1 MDATE
6 SRDQKIARLSAEVTR
21 LRSQL
26 KTEPVQPPPPTPSR
40 RTGGARAF
48 LSALLIML
56 GVLMAPLAVV
66 AAWTKAEVTDT
77 DQFVTTMAPIVDDP
91 AFQAFLVEEI
101 TAAINEEI
109 DIETVTSDLFDGIA
123 TLDLPPRAS
132 DALQLLEQPA
142 VEGAQSQIRSTTER
156 VIASDTFEQVWDQA
170 LRVSHARLIAA
181 LSGDTSGAVVIN
193 ESGEVGIPLGPLVAS
208 VKEQLTA
215 QGFALA
221 ERIPEV
227 DGTLVLAQSD
237 ELIRARTAY
246 QAVDALGFV
255 LPWVSIGLIAVGVLV
270 AGRRA
275 RALIGAGVGLA
286 FAMAFLAL
294 GVALG
299 RVLAVAAVS
308 PQHLPSGA
316 AEAIYDALVPL
327 LCSTVLAVGTAGVT
341 LAAVSYF
348 AGPFRGAIA
357 VRRLTVSSA
366 EHLRSAAENAGG
378 TTGRFGALLH
388 RLRRSIRIGIA
399 VVGAAVVLL
408 TRPLT
413 PEVILWIICGA
424 LLALLLL
431 ELLQRPPSVEA
442 EAARHQASTAA
453 HGRSGPAQ

>member
-6 SRDQKIARLSAEVTR
+6 TRDQKIARLSEEVAR

-26 KTEPVQPPPPTPSR
+26 KTQPVQAPPTRTR
-40 RTGGARAF
+40 RTGGGRAF
-48 LSALLIML
+48 LATLLILL
-56 GVLMAPLAVV
+56 GVLMAPLALV

-77 DQFVTTMAPIVDDP
+77 DQFVATMAPIVEDP

-101 TAAINEEI
+101 TVAINEEI
-109 DIETVTSDLFDGIA
+109 DLETVTSDLFDGIA

-156 VIASDTFEQVWDQA
+156 LIASDTFEQVWDQA
-170 LRVSHARLIAA
+170 LRISHARLISA

-193 ESGEVGIPLGPLVAS
+193 ESGEVGIQLGPLVAS

-227 DGTLVLAQSD
+227 DRTVVLAQSD
-237 ELIRARTAY
+237 ELVQARTAY
-246 QAVDALGFV
+246 QAVDVLGFV

-275 RALIGAGVGLA
+275 KALIWAGVGLA
-286 FAMAFLAL
+286 FAMALLAI

-299 RVLAVAAVS
+299 RVLAVATVS
-308 PQHLPSGA
+308 PQYMPSGA

-327 LCSTVLAVGTAGVT
+327 LYSTALAVGTAGVT

-357 VRRLTVSSA
+357 VRRLTVDSA
-366 EHLRSAAENAGG
+366 EHLRVAAEKAGAS
-378 TTGRFGALLH
+378 TGRFGTFLH
-388 RLRRSIRIGIA
+388 RARRYIRIGIA
-399 VVGAAVVLL
+399 VIGAAVVLL
-408 TRPLT
+408 MRPLT
-413 PEVILWIICGA
+413 PEVILWTVFGA
-424 LLALLLL
+424 LLSILLL
-431 ELLQRPPSVEA
+431 ELLWRPPSVEA
-442 EAARHQASTAA
+442 EPAQHRASAAA
-453 HGRSGPAQ
+453 HEQSGAAQ